1 MALAAARSS
10 IDVSPAAVHD
20 AAGLAAALGTSRL
33 SRAVGYHDSVA
44 GPLDRWKLDAI
55 VGDRAV
61 RVQHRSG
68 ALWVLRSSALAAVP
82 ANVFD
87 HPGVGR
93 DETGRPNGELF
104 GLDAELRDHLGAACP
119 TWRRSETSWR
129 VTASPA
135 SPT

>member
-1 MALAAARSS
+1 MALAAARTS
-10 IDVSPAAVHD
+10 IDVSPAAVHGV
-20 AAGLAAALGTSRL
+20 AGFVAALGESPL

-68 ALWVLRSSALAAVP
+68 ALWVLSSSALAALP
-82 ANVFD
+82 RHVFD

-104 GLDAELRDHLGAACP
+104 GLDAELRDHLGATVPRPDAD
-119 TWRRSETSWR
+119 R
-129 VTASPA
+129 
-135 SPT
+135 